1 MTILNATA
9 LIVAIA
15 IAIAVW
21 VIGTELI
28 KELLWKLILKHSDKP
43 IPLTISWLL
52 AGGIYYV
59 LHKTGMYQVNVASMS
74 MLVIITFATNGVYKQ
89 DYLKFKQGVLSAAKW
104 VMSMFGREST

>member
-28 KELLWKLILKHSDKP
+28 KELLWKLIFKHKDKP

-52 AGGIYYV
+52 AGAIYYV
-59 LHKTGMYQVNVASMS
+59 LHKSGLYQVNITSIS
-74 MLVIITFATNGVYKQ
+74 MLIIITFATNGVYKK
-89 DYLKFKQGVLSAAKW
+89 DYLKFKQGVLSVAKW
-104 VMSMFGREST
+104 ITEIMSKKE